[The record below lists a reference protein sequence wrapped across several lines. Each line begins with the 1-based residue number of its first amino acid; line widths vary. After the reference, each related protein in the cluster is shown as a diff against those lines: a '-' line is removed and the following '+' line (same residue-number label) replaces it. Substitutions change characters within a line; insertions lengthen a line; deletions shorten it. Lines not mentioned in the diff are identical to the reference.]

1 MSIVTLKSTPTL
13 LSEADGNLLDRRLK
27 LKIGHREGLYLHAK
41 GKAFDTLIQA
51 FSPDIAK
58 TLLPAILRYGRMHML
73 QKAMHNSAYCLI
85 KQITLFTCKEEPP
98 ALTSKKIVHLK
109 NVLDVDT
116 SDDMLI
122 RNLKESPAQTQA
134 LFLTLSSLFIKE
146 MDALTDMHEKIL
158 AEAIEITV
166 NQHNMMIVHTSP
178 LLTFAHNEWET
189 LAEQV
194 HDYLEETAQRTQR
207 YIDSKSQSITD
218 LDAFNALVR
227 EDENVD
233 IDRAIGGL
241 MAFRRHAR
249 VNPY

>member
-1 MSIVTLKSTPTL
+1 
-13 LSEADGNLLDRRLK
+13 
-27 LKIGHREGLYLHAK
+27 
-41 GKAFDTLIQA
+41 
-51 FSPDIAK
+51 
-58 TLLPAILRYGRMHML
+58 
-73 QKAMHNSAYCLI
+73 
-85 KQITLFTCKEEPP
+85 
-98 ALTSKKIVHLK
+98 
-109 NVLDVDT
+109 
-116 SDDMLI
+116 
-122 RNLKESPAQTQA
+122 
-134 LFLTLSSLFIKE
+134 
-146 MDALTDMHEKIL
+146 
-158 AEAIEITV
+158 
-166 NQHNMMIVHTSP
+166 MMIVHTSP

-194 HDYLEETAQRTQR
+194 NDYLEETAQRTQR